1 MKRILLFA
9 MLLGLTG
16 CGDSNQ
22 SDAAQFNV
30 QVNTLQKAEATPA
43 LANYRLATSPQTMRA
58 VAPLQGWNVT
68 KSTVM
73 GASTLI
79 DAAKDTK
86 ISAALITPNAKQVA
100 EVLRGG
106 AAGIALTIAVD
117 QLLGA
122 VDWVMD
128 PANNQIRYKPKPKV
142 GEPPEGKYLWKVAT
156 NEYAQTYAYSASE
169 SCKKWASIIGQ
180 FYYDKPA
187 HFVRVEDIKEAPNYS
202 DAYGYCITY
211 PEGYRKEH
219 KVYITGTLVDI
230 NAPKEKTLPLEAVAE
245 QVISNADAGSLD
257 AQVATNLAAQN
268 ILNDVAQAE
277 LVVQELENNAS
288 EKCDQNTNPS
298 CKKECD
304 PPAGVKFNKVTHFER
319 HGRDPDINVGSH
331 GCMAKT
337 GSPVHWHYDVN
348 HQLPDGRCF
357 LKGHNFGGCGVAP

>member
-1 MKRILLFA
+1 MKKILLLA
-9 MLLGLTG
+9 MLLGLSG
-16 CGDSNQ
+16 CGDNSQGDTTQSNTQ
-22 SDAAQFNV
+22 A
-30 QVNTLQKAEATPA
+30 NTLQKAEVAPVV
-43 LANYRLATSPQTMRA
+43 ANYSLAASPSTMGA
-58 VAPLQGWNVT
+58 VAPLQGWKVT

-106 AAGIALTIAVD
+106 AAGLALSIAVE

-128 PANNQIRYKPKPKV
+128 PANNQIKYKPIYCTVAPTCLPNYEYVINQSGRYYPDGQQQKACEDWLNAHPSRPIDWKNLIV
-142 GEPPEGKYLWKVAT
+142 VADKNYCKLYGKLGSGGVFNGNIGAT
-156 NEYAQTYAYSASE
+156 YKRQVNSAYTP
-169 SCKKWASIIGQ
+169 
-180 FYYDKPA
+180 DKP
-187 HFVRVEDIKEAPNYS
+187 ED
-202 DAYGYCITY
+202 
-211 PEGYRKEH
+211 
-219 KVYITGTLVDI
+219 TLS
-230 NAPKEKTLPLEAVAE
+230 LEAVAE
-245 QVISNADAGSLD
+245 QIISNADKGSLD
-257 AQVATNLAAQN
+257 AQIATNIAAQN
-268 ILNDVAQAE
+268 ILNDVVQAE

-288 EKCDQNTNPS
+288 EKCDENTNPS